1 MPRKRPSPYKVAQQ
15 QFDLAADLLHLE
27 QPARKLLRVPLREYQ
42 FSIPVRMDDGGIQ
55 VFRGFRVQH
64 NDARGP
70 GKGGVR
76 FQRAATLDSLRA
88 QAMTMTWKCAVVDVP
103 LGGSMGGFQA
113 DPRNLSCTEQE
124 RLCRGWVR
132 QLAKNLGPWVDVPY
146 PDLMTNAQHMVWM
159 LDEYEAIYG
168 QKFPGFIMGKPVSLG
183 GSQGRVEA
191 TGFGVVISI
200 REALRVLGLDIRK
213 TSASIQGFGNVGQH
227 AIQLYQQMGGTV
239 TSIATWNQEDRTAY
253 TFRKTSGINLEE
265 LKAITNAYGE
275 IHKDKAQDL
284 GYELLPGDAWLEQP
298 VDILIPAALEQQ
310 ISRSKV
316 ESILKQVK
324 VIAEGA
330 NGPTTPRASEYL
342 QARGV
347 HIIPDLLA
355 NAGGVISSY
364 FEHVQSNQNYAWKKG
379 DVLGELDVKMAAAY
393 YDVSDFA
400 AANHLKMRTA
410 AIVMAVNRV
419 VEACQERGWL

>member
-1 MPRKRPSPYKVAQQ
+1 MGKKRPSPYKTAQG

-27 QPARKLLRVPLREYQ
+27 QPARQLLRTPLREFQ
-42 FSIPVRMDDGGIQ
+42 FSIPVRMDHGGIQ

-76 FQRAATLDSLRA
+76 FQRAATLDSVRA
-88 QAMTMTWKCAVVDVP
+88 QAMWMTWKCAVADIP

-113 DPRNLSCTEQE
+113 DPRNLSAPEQE

-146 PDLMTNAQHMVWM
+146 PDLMTNAQHMIWM
-159 LDEYEAIYG
+159 LDEYETIYG
-168 QKFPGFIMGKPVSLG
+168 RKYPGFIMGKPVSLG
-183 GSQGRVEA
+183 GSQGRIEA
-191 TGFGVVISI
+191 TGFGVVITI
-200 REALRVLGLDIRK
+200 REALRVLGLDIHQ
-213 TSASIQGFGNVGQH
+213 TSASVQGFGNVGQY
-227 AIQLYQQMGGTV
+227 AVQLYQQMGGTV
-239 TSIATWNQEDRTAY
+239 TAIATWNQEDRTAY
-253 TFRKTSGINLEE
+253 TFRKASGVKLEE

-275 IHKDKAQDL
+275 VHKHKAQDL
-284 GYELLPGDAWLEQP
+284 GYQLLPGEAWLEQP

-316 ESILKQVK
+316 EAISSQVK
-324 VIAEGA
+324 LIAEGA
-330 NGPTTPRASEYL
+330 NGPTTPRASGFL

-364 FEHVQSNQNYAWKKG
+364 FEQVQSNQNYAWKKG
-379 DVLGELDVKMAAAY
+379 DILGELDVKMAAAY

-400 AANHLKMRTA
+400 AATQLDMRTA
-410 AIVMAVNRV
+410 AIVMAVSRV
-419 VEACQERGWL
+419 VDACRERGWL